1 MRDIKALA
9 FVCALFA
16 ACASTDGGGG
26 GDDGQDPLP
35 TGTPVCGDAVCAASE
50 VGMCAQDCGT
60 GMTEVCG
67 NNKCEG
73 NEPST
78 CAADCTTTGG
88 GAVCGN
94 GQCESSETNASC
106 PSDCTGGG
114 GTCTLD
120 LNDPATVLGC
130 FLCTTGQ
137 CIPPFTQTECSACL
151 GI

>member
-26 GDDGQDPLP
+26 GDDGTNPPP

-50 VGMCAQDCGT
+50 VGVCTQDCGT
-60 GMTEVCG
+60 TSGFVCG
-67 NNKCEG
+67 NGSCEG

-78 CAADCTTTGG
+78 CMQDCMTTQT
-88 GAVCGN
+88 CGN
-94 GQCESSETNASC
+94 TTCDAGETNASC
-106 PSDCTGGG
+106 PGDCPPGG

-120 LNDPATVLGC
+120 INDPATIFGC
-130 FLCTTGQ
+130 ILCQSGQ

-151 GI
+151 MI